1 MMKQAIAGQV
11 SSVQFLP
18 GLIMMVSILVIG
30 IAAWMVGVSLF
41 RIIRE
46 MKKHQHRIET
56 ELAATQE
63 SA

>member
-1 MMKQAIAGQV
+1 MKQAIAGQV
-11 SSVQFLP
+11 SSIPFLP
-18 GLIMMVSILVIG
+18 GLIMMASIIVIC

-46 MKKHQHRIET
+46 MKKHQHRIEM

-63 SA
+63 TV